1 MELYS
6 YNDKSGEWE
15 LDLEALEEVKAN
27 GKRGTEFR
35 HLKIK
40 YSDGTFSVLTDKG
53 VRISGTD
60 LDAVLD
66 AAMRATK

>member
-6 YNDKSGEWE
+6 YNDNSGAWE
-15 LDLEALEEVKAN
+15 LDIEALEEVKAN

-40 YSDGTFSVLTDKG
+40 YSDGTFSVLING
-53 VRISGTD
+53 VRVSGTD
-60 LDAVLD
+60 LDAVLEI
-66 AAMRATK
+66 AMRATK